1 MYLII
6 KRSFD
11 ILISICGLV
20 VAAPILLVIA
30 VIVKLQDGGPIIFVQ
45 KRVGRGGKLFNFY
58 KFRSMPVNTV
68 NAPSS
73 EIGKIKITPFGRFLR
88 RISVDELPQMYN
100 ILIGDMSF
108 IGPRPPIPSQIDLI
122 ELRRENTSLNIR
134 PGLTGWAQ
142 VNSYDSMPVAV
153 KAAFD
158 GEYAR
163 NISLGMDVKVIVRT
177 FVYLTKKPPV
187 Y

>member
-1 MYLII
+1 MYLLI

-11 ILISICGLV
+11 IIISICCLV
-20 VAAPILLVIA
+20 FPAPILLLIA
-30 VIVKLQDGGPIIFVQ
+30 LLIKLQDGGPVIFVQ

-68 NAPSS
+68 NVPSS
-73 EIGKIKITPFGRFLR
+73 EIGKIKITALGRVFR
-88 RISVDELPQMYN
+88 RTNLDELPQMYN

-122 ELRRENTSLNIR
+122 ELRRENRSLDIR

-142 VNSYDSMPVAV
+142 VNSYDSMPVEV

-163 NISLGMDVKVIVRT
+163 NIGFCMDVKIILRT
-177 FVYLTKKPPV
+177 FIYLTKKPPT